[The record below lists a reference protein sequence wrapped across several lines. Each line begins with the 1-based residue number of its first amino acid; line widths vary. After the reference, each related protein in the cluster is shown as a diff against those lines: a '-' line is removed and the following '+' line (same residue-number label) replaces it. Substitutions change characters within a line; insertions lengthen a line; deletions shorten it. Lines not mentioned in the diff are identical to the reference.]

1 MDEVVRSLSELAH
14 FSNTWRSLYDRSR
27 GRKTRGYYTLC
38 IPYVSTLRRCLS
50 SLPRAMKQ
58 GYHCVLV
65 NDSCV
70 ATVSNVALFS
80 DPEKRAS
87 DAGSI
92 ERFPS
97 RDRIMRIPGSSLL
110 AFSTTKRTNRPTYRA
125 KFAANDNK
133 RTTTSRMLRLRENDS
148 ADTEYRVIFEKNL
161 FSRTEKR
168 VPSRSRYILE
178 SLKSGR
184 KRSRLV
190 TAKQQLPLPTGINHH
205 GLQLYLRDTRIIRI

>member
-1 MDEVVRSLSELAH
+1 MDTIHSVYP
-14 FSNTWRSLYDRSR
+14 TSR
-27 GRKTRGYYTLC
+27 RYADASRA
-38 IPYVSTLRRCLS
+38 CL
-50 SLPRAMKQ
+50 RAMKQ

-97 RDRIMRIPGSSLL
+97 RDRIMRIV
-110 AFSTTKRTNRPTYRA
+110 AFSTTKRTNPTYRA
-125 KFAANDNK
+125 KFAANENK
-133 RTTTSRMLRLRENDS
+133 RTTTSRTLRLRENDS